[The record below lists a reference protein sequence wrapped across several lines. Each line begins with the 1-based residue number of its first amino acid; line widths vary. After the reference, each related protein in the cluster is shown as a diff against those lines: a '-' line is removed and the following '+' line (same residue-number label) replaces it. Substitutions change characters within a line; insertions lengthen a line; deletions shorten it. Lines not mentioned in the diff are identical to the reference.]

1 MSPLSCPLIC
11 QRHFLNNTKKYMF
24 YASLT
29 ELVTVGPD
37 GLDISQVLFHVIL
50 WTERKSR
57 SIKKNKGIN
66 VQPSR
71 PTKLSQ

>member
-1 MSPLSCPLIC
+1 
-11 QRHFLNNTKKYMF
+11 MF
-24 YASLT
+24 YSSLT

-37 GLDISQVLFHVIL
+37 GLDISQVLFYVIL

-66 VQPSR
+66 VQPSG
-71 PTKLSQ
+71 PTKLSRLRIN

>member
-1 MSPLSCPLIC
+1 
-11 QRHFLNNTKKYMF
+11 MF

-37 GLDISQVLFHVIL
+37 GLDIRQVLFSVIL

-66 VQPSR
+66 VQPSG
-71 PTKLSQ
+71 PTKLSR